1 MIAGSWR
8 GRSAHRS
15 LSEVARAW
23 LVTALLA
30 LAACGKGTSGWVLN
44 EDARASVTD
53 SGADASEAGTDGV
66 SGSSGE
72 AGDAGQTGQLVAGG
86 ADGGAGSPGVLGD
99 RCPTRFASVCSPT
112 VVVNNLDATAS
123 GKLFTDAIADPAMT
137 LGCITRDTCDILY
150 RKVSEIR
157 VTTKIT
163 ITIEDFAGVSET
175 YASNGESVIHISS
188 RYLQQVSDA
197 HADVGREIRSI
208 FYYHATNIY
217 QYDGGNGTANSW
229 LVSGVANY
237 VRHVAGYMTDDQRRA
252 GGAYNDGGQT
262 SGFFFVWLD
271 QNYAQ
276 FLYELNMSLDPNG
289 GGTTWS
295 TKAFQDITGQSVD
308 TLWASYQASL

>member
-1 MIAGSWR
+1 
-8 GRSAHRS
+8 
-15 LSEVARAW
+15 
-23 LVTALLA
+23 LA

-53 SGADASEAGTDGV
+53 SGPDASDAGAGGV
-66 SGSSGE
+66 SAGSEQG
-72 AGDAGQTGQLVAGG
+72 GDAGQTGQAVAGG
-86 ADGGAGSPGVLGD
+86 ADSGAGSPGVLGD

-123 GKLFTDAIADPAMT
+123 GKLFTDAIADPAAT

-150 RKVSEIR
+150 LKVSEIR

-197 HADVGREIRSI
+197 HGDVGREIRGI

-217 QYDGGNGTANSW
+217 QYDGGNGTVNSW

-271 QNYAQ
+271 LNYPG
-276 FLYELNMSLDPNG
+276 FVYGLNMSLDPSS
-289 GGTTWS
+289 GGTTWT

-308 TLWASYQASL
+308 MLWASYQATL